1 VKNVGRHLSVAES
14 QPIEPILHESECDRT
29 VAALTKVLARAL
41 RELGDR
47 GAPESASRLAA
58 QAWVTVR
65 GGHRSEAERL
75 AGVLHYLARLHD
87 DANTENTAVRGQQTE
102 KENAMSATDQLLD
115 VRAEAPARRHD
126 LIFET
131 YSALSPGTA
140 FVLVNDHDPK
150 PLYYQFAAEHEG
162 EFSWDYLEQGPETW
176 RVRIG
181 RPHAGA

>member
-1 VKNVGRHLSVAES
+1 MGTHLSVAETP
-14 QPIEPILHESECDRT
+14 PIEPILHEGECDRT

-41 RELGDR
+41 RELGDS

-58 QAWVTVR
+58 QAWVAVR
-65 GGHRSEAERL
+65 GEHRPQAERL
-75 AGVLHYLARLHD
+75 VGVLHYLARLHNE
-87 DANTENTAVRGQQTE
+87 AGTGHAAGARGDELE

-131 YSALSPGTA
+131 YGALSPGTA

-150 PLYYQFAAEHEG
+150 PLYYQFAAEHAG
-162 EFSWDYLEQGPETW
+162 DFSWDYLEQGPETW

-181 RPHAGA
+181 RPEAGA

>member
-1 VKNVGRHLSVAES
+1 MGSQLSVAET
-14 QPIEPILHESECDRT
+14 PPNEPILFESACEKT
-29 VAALTKVLARAL
+29 VSALTRVLARAL
-41 RELGDR
+41 RELGES

-65 GGHRSEAERL
+65 HSHRPQAERL
-75 AGVLHYLARLHD
+75 AGVLHYLARLHTD
-87 DANTENTAVRGQQTE
+87 EHTEENT
-102 KENAMSATDQLLD
+102 MSATDQLLD

-131 YSALSPGTA
+131 YTALTPGTG

-162 EFSWDYLEQGPETW
+162 EFTWNYLEQGPEVW

-181 RPHAGA
+181 RPAAGE

>member
-1 VKNVGRHLSVAES
+1 MGSHLSVAKTQS
-14 QPIEPILHESECDRT
+14 IEPILHEGGRDQT

-41 RELGDR
+41 RELGER
-47 GAPESASRLAA
+47 GAPESASRFAA
-58 QAWVTVR
+58 QAWVVVR
-65 GGHRSEAERL
+65 GEHQPEAERL
-75 AGVLHYLARLHD
+75 AGVLHYLARLHSSED
-87 DANTENTAVRGQQTE
+87 SDNATAASGHESE

-115 VRAEAPARRHD
+115 VRAEAPARRHE

-131 YSALSPGTA
+131 YGALSPGSA

-181 RPHAGA
+181 RPEAGA

>member
-1 VKNVGRHLSVAES
+1 MGAQLNVVETHS
-14 QPIEPILHESECDRT
+14 IEPILHESACEQT
-29 VAALTKVLARAL
+29 IAELTRVLARAL
-41 RELGDR
+41 RELGDN

-65 GGHRSEAERL
+65 HSHRTQAERL
-75 AGVLHYLARLHD
+75 AGVLHYLARLHTD
-87 DANTENTAVRGQQTE
+87 EPTE
-102 KENAMSATDQLLD
+102 ENAMSATDQLLD

-131 YSALSPGTA
+131 YTALTPGTG

-162 EFSWDYLEQGPETW
+162 DFTWEYLEQGPEVW

-181 RPHAGA
+181 RPEAGA